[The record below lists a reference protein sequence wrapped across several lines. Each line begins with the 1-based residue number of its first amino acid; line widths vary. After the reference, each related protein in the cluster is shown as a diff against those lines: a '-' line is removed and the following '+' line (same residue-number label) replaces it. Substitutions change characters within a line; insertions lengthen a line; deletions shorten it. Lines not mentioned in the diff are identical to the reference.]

1 MAIGC
6 PQCGSNKIFRAGL
19 RLLKDGTAVQR
30 WLCRNCSYRFSKNDD
45 VVRGLSERPINS
57 TECTGSSSQVCELL
71 TEDSKNLA
79 KATRQEIASREGTQQ
94 ASDVKGNIIQH
105 VWWLQKEGY
114 RESTIIGRSKLL
126 RVMAKRG
133 ADLLDPDSVK
143 AVIAKQTWSEG
154 RKDLA
159 VDAYSC
165 FLRMTGGKWNPPKYT
180 RILKTPFIPAETEI
194 DQLIA
199 AASQRMGTFL
209 LLLKQTGIRPGEA
222 LNLKWADLDPVHKT
236 VNVTPEKN
244 SNPRIFRLSNDLLE
258 RLDRLPK
265 VSDRVFGNVDKEHF
279 RHNFSLQRA
288 SIAHKLQNQRIRRI
302 TFRTLRHWKATI
314 EYHRTKDILHV
325 MSILGHKNIKNTL
338 VYTHLAEEL
347 FKGQDEYVSKVAKT
361 ERDACALIDAGF
373 EYVCD
378 FNGDKLFRKRKC

>member
-1 MAIGC
+1 MAVGC
-6 PQCGSNKIFRAGL
+6 PQCGSSKIFKAGL
-19 RLLKDGTAVQR
+19 RLLKDGTIVQR

-45 VVRGLSERPINS
+45 VVRGLSERSINS
-57 TECTGSSSQVCELL
+57 TEYIGSSSQVCELL
-71 TEDSKNLA
+71 TEGSKNLA
-79 KATRQEIASREGTQQ
+79 KATRQEMASREGTQQ

-105 VWWLQKEGY
+105 VWWMQKEGY

-126 RVMAKRG
+126 KVMAKRG
-133 ADLLDPDSVK
+133 ADLFDPDSVK
-143 AVIAKQTWSEG
+143 AVIARQTWSEG

-165 FLRMTGGKWNPPKYT
+165 FLKMTGGKWNPPKYT

-199 AASQRMGTFL
+199 ATSQRMGTFL

-222 LNLKWADLDPVHKT
+222 LNLKWVDLDPVHKT
-236 VNVTPEKN
+236 ISVTPEKN
-244 SNPRIFRLSNDLLE
+244 SDPRIFKLSNDLLE

-265 VSDRVFGNVDKEHF
+265 ISDRIFGNVDKEHF
-279 RHNFSLQRA
+279 RHGFSLQRA
-288 SIAHKLQNQRIRRI
+288 SIAHKLQNPRIRRI

-314 EYHRTKDILHV
+314 EYHRTKDILHA

-347 FKGQDEYVSKVAKT
+347 FEGQDEYVSKVAKT
-361 ERDACALIDAGF
+361 EHDACTLIDAGF

>member
-1 MAIGC
+1 
-6 PQCGSNKIFRAGL
+6 
-19 RLLKDGTAVQR
+19 
-30 WLCRNCSYRFSKNDD
+30 
-45 VVRGLSERPINS
+45 
-57 TECTGSSSQVCELL
+57 L
-71 TEDSKNLA
+71 TEGSKNLA
-79 KATRQEIASREGTQQ
+79 KVTRQEIASREGTQQ
-94 ASDVKGNIIQH
+94 ASDAKVEIIQH
-105 VWWLQKEGY
+105 VWWMQKEGY
-114 RESTIIGRSKLL
+114 RESTIVGRSKLL

-133 ADLLDPDSVK
+133 ADLLDPESVK
-143 AVIAKQTWSEG
+143 GVIAKQTWSEG

-199 AASQRMGTFL
+199 ATSQRMGTFL
-209 LLLKQTGIRPGEA
+209 LLLKQTGVRPGEA
-222 LNLKWADLDPVHKT
+222 LNLKWADLDAVHKT
-236 VNVTPEKN
+236 ISVTPEKN
-244 SNPRIFRLSNDLLE
+244 SNPRIFKLSNDLLE

-265 VSDRVFGNVDKEHF
+265 ISDRIFGNVDKEHF
-279 RHNFSLQRA
+279 RHGFSLQRA
-288 SIAHKLQNQRIRRI
+288 SIAHKLQNPRIRRI

-347 FKGQDEYVSKVAKT
+347 FEGQDEYVSKVAKT
-361 ERDACALIDAGF
+361 EHDACTLIDAGF